1 MTELTNEDFQAMIW
15 GQPIIPSLPVFERK
29 ILIKHGV
36 NIKVDTVQRSNEI
49 AFEQNKLARG
59 YGKQPKEIINTTYG
73 KILDWRCKS
82 RIRGVVTSLNVAET
96 HKGQKVLEAIIIKM
110 LTDNPTIHSK
120 MFEWDYGYS
129 TRHSST
135 YMKAIEFSIK
145 SINHIELE
153 PKPNSDD

>member
-49 AFEQNKLARG
+49 TFEQKKLARG
-59 YGKQPKEIINTTYG
+59 YGKKPKEIINTTYG

-129 TRHSST
+129 ARHSNT
-135 YMKAIEFSIK
+135 YMKALEYSLI

>member
-36 NIKVDTVQRSNEI
+36 NIRVNTTQRKQEI
-49 AFEQNKLARG
+49 EFEQNKLTRG
-59 YGKQPKEIINTTYG
+59 YGKKPKELINTTFG
-73 KILDWRCKS
+73 KVLDWKCKS

-96 HKGQKVLEAIIIKM
+96 HKGQKVLEAVIVKM
-110 LTDNPTIHSK
+110 LTDEPTIHSK

-129 TRHSST
+129 RMHAST

-145 SINHIELE
+145 SINMLELE
-153 PKPNSDD
+153 DKPNSDN